1 MAGVRGLPT
10 ARQATV
16 KLSDRAGTP
25 RGQGLL
31 MDLGAFGTVV
41 LTCHHVIAPVAQG
54 DLCVRIPGEQGKL
67 GSPLD
72 AAYDAEHSR
81 PEQDAVV
88 LKVGSDGQQL
98 KRTNPL
104 LHCLDPA
111 YNGDLKVRVLTHRQP
126 NIFSADLGPASPL
139 DIAAPKASAWPHS
152 PERYVIPAA
161 FQLEDSG
168 ESAEG
173 ISGGVVLCE
182 DGVLGLLHFA
192 RPESAD
198 YKRAAFVV
206 PLSVWARDWPDLDRL
221 IEPLV
226 DGALRNAATVG
237 LVRNLSVGMATR
249 DGTRDPELVIA
260 GYQEELYVERPEISR
275 ARDTLER
282 RSGLLLV
289 GRPMSGKTRLAWE
302 LVRDRSDA
310 VLVLPHHAEPPGH
323 FETAG
328 IAGREII
335 VLCDDLHSRAEQ
347 LEPMRWRE
355 RLQQAPSTVRL
366 IATCRDGQEWKRV
379 RDSQERLLNWLEQ
392 DDRVFLSKVGEYG
405 EDLPD
410 DLAAEIGRKLKLSK
424 HELSDR
430 FDGTPGSLTL
440 DLHAMSVRYKR
451 LTEELIVDTV
461 ASVLLDS
468 LKLLHIGG
476 QAAFSESLARLVA
489 ETIRGDRPVAKQTW
503 ETLCRRTRDEGFGH
517 FAESGFRTYP
527 PYLENCVSYDP
538 THDLG
543 QLCELL
549 KNTARWSRL
558 ISFASER
565 FAQGDVDR
573 AQTAFRYAIDSGS
586 DYYAADAAINL
597 GKLLAQKQ
605 DYDGAR
611 TAFQQAVESRNVN
624 QASRAAVH
632 LGMLDAAHGHQA
644 DARASFQRAIDSGSA
659 AQAPRAAVQLGML
672 LASQDDV
679 AGARTAFQ
687 HAIDSGSD
695 YYAADAAINLGKLLA
710 QKQDYDGART
720 AFQQA
725 VESRNVNQASRAA
738 VHLGMLDAAH
748 GHQADARA
756 SFQRAI
762 DSGSAAQAPRAAVQ
776 LGMLL
781 ASQDDVAGARTAFQ
795 HAIDSGSDYYAA
807 DAAINLGKLLAQ
819 KQDYDGARTAFQHA
833 IGSRRPGVVATAEAE
848 LQNLACQALVENEG

>member
-1 MAGVRGLPT
+1 M
-10 ARQATV
+10 
-16 KLSDRAGTP
+16 
-25 RGQGLL
+25 
-31 MDLGAFGTVV
+31 
-41 LTCHHVIAPVAQG
+41 
-54 DLCVRIPGEQGKL
+54 
-67 GSPLD
+67 
-72 AAYDAEHSR
+72 
-81 PEQDAVV
+81 
-88 LKVGSDGQQL
+88 
-98 KRTNPL
+98 
-104 LHCLDPA
+104 
-111 YNGDLKVRVLTHRQP
+111 KVRVLTHRQP

-302 LVRDRSDA
+302 LVRDRSETRSWYFHTM
-310 VLVLPHHAEPPGH
+310 PNPPGISRLR
-323 FETAG
+323 ASPDG
-328 IAGREII
+328 EII

-720 AFQQA
+720 AFQ
-725 VESRNVNQASRAA
+725 
-738 VHLGMLDAAH
+738 
-748 GHQADARA
+748 
-756 SFQRAI
+756 
-762 DSGSAAQAPRAAVQ
+762 
-776 LGMLL
+776 
-781 ASQDDVAGARTAFQ
+781 
-795 HAIDSGSDYYAA
+795 
-807 DAAINLGKLLAQ
+807 
-819 KQDYDGARTAFQHA
+819 HA